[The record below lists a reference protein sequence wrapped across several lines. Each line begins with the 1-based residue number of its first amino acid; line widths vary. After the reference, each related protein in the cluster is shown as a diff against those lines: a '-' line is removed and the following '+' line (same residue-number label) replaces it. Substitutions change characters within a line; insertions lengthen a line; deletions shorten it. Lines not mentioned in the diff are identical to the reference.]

1 MGRKATQ
8 AIVEKI
14 FTTPEGGAP
23 MRSVGEATAV
33 ADRGLEGDRY
43 LKRAGYW
50 TGIDECD
57 ECQVTLIEAEHLDE
71 IERETSVKVRDGE
84 HRRNI
89 VTCNLDLMGL
99 AGRRFKIGA
108 ATLVFDR
115 PRPPCAYIASITERL
130 MTKALWNRGGIC
142 ARVVEGGTIK
152 PGDRITV
159 L

>member
-1 MGRKATQ
+1 MGRKATR

-14 FTTPEGGAP
+14 FMTPEGGAP
-23 MRSVGEATAV
+23 MRTVNEATAV

-50 TGIDECD
+50 TDID
-57 ECQVTLIEAEHLDE
+57 ECQVTLIEAEHLEE
-71 IERETSVKVRDGE
+71 IERETGVKVRDGE

-89 VTCNLDLMGL
+89 VTRNLDLMGL

-108 ATLVFDR
+108 ATFVFDR

>member
-1 MGRKATQ
+1 MTS
-8 AIVEKI
+8 EK
-14 FTTPEGGAP
+14 GAP
-23 MRSVGEATAV
+23 MKAMPEVTAI

-43 LKRAGYW
+43 LRRAGYW
-50 TGIDECD
+50 TDVDECH
-57 ECQVTLIEAEHLDE
+57 VTLIEAEHLDE
-71 IERETSVKVRDGE
+71 IERETSVKVQNGE

-89 VTCNLDLMGL
+89 VTRNIDLLGLD
-99 AGRRFKIGA
+99 GRRFKVGA

-115 PRPPCAYIASITERL
+115 PRPPCAYLASITDRR

>member
-1 MGRKATQ
+1 MGRKATR

-14 FTTPEGGAP
+14 FMTSESGVP
-23 MRSVGEATAV
+23 MRAVPEVTAI
-33 ADRGLEGDRY
+33 AERGLEGDRY
-43 LKRAGYW
+43 LKRTGHW
-50 TGIDECD
+50 TDID
-57 ECQVTLIEAEHLDE
+57 ECQVTLIEAEHLEE

-89 VTCNLDLMGL
+89 VTRNLDLLGL

-108 ATLVFDR
+108 ATFVFDR

-142 ARVVEGGTIK
+142 ARVVKGGTIK

>member
-1 MGRKATQ
+1 M
-8 AIVEKI
+8 
-14 FTTPEGGAP
+14 TPEGGAP
-23 MRSVGEATAV
+23 MRTVDEATAV

-43 LKRAGYW
+43 LKRVGYW
-50 TGIDECD
+50 TDID

-71 IERETSVKVRDGE
+71 IERETGVKVQGGE

-89 VTCNLDLMGL
+89 VTRNLDLMGL

-108 ATLVFDR
+108 ATFVFDR

>member
-1 MGRKATQ
+1 MGRKATR

-14 FTTPEGGAP
+14 FMTSEGGAP
-23 MRSVGEATAV
+23 MRTVDEATAV

-50 TGIDECD
+50 TDID

-71 IERETSVKVRDGE
+71 IERETGVKVQGGE

-89 VTCNLDLMGL
+89 VTRNLDLMGL
-99 AGRRFKIGA
+99 AGCRFKIGA
-108 ATLVFDR
+108 ATFVFDR

>member
-1 MGRKATQ
+1 M
-8 AIVEKI
+8 
-14 FTTPEGGAP
+14 TPEGGAP
-23 MRSVGEATAV
+23 MRTVDEATAV

-43 LKRAGYW
+43 LKRVGYW
-50 TGIDECD
+50 TDID

-71 IERETSVKVRDGE
+71 IERETGVKVQGGE

-89 VTCNLDLMGL
+89 VTRNLDLMGL

>member
-1 MGRKATQ
+1 MGRQATQ

-14 FTTPEGGAP
+14 FMTPEGGTP
-23 MRSVGEATAV
+23 MRAVPEVTAV

-43 LKRAGYW
+43 LRRAGYW
-50 TGIDECD
+50 TDID

-89 VTCNLDLMGL
+89 VTRNLDLMGL

-108 ATLVFDR
+108 ATFVFDR

>member
-14 FTTPEGGAP
+14 FMTPEGGAP
-23 MRSVGEATAV
+23 MRAVNEAIAV

-50 TGIDECD
+50 ADID
-57 ECQVTLIEAEHLDE
+57 ECQVTLIEAEHLEE
-71 IERETSVKVRDGE
+71 IERETVVKVRDGE

-89 VTCNLDLMGL
+89 VTRNLDLMGL
-99 AGRRFKIGA
+99 AGRRFEIGA
-108 ATLVFDR
+108 ATFVFDR

-142 ARVVEGGTIK
+142 ARMVEGGTIR

>member
-14 FTTPEGGAP
+14 FMTSEGGAP
-23 MRSVGEATAV
+23 MRAVPEVTAI
-33 ADRGLEGDRY
+33 AERGLEGDRY

-50 TGIDECD
+50 TDID

-71 IERETSVKVRDGE
+71 IERETGVKVQNGE

-89 VTCNLDLMGL
+89 VTRNLDLMGL

>member
-1 MGRKATQ
+1 MGRKATR

-14 FTTPEGGAP
+14 FMTPEGGAP
-23 MRSVGEATAV
+23 MRTVNEATAV

-50 TGIDECD
+50 TDID
-57 ECQVTLIEAEHLDE
+57 ECQVTLIEAEHLEE
-71 IERETSVKVRDGE
+71 IERETGVKVRGGE

-89 VTCNLDLMGL
+89 VTRNLDLMGL

-142 ARVVEGGTIK
+142 ARVVKGGTIK

>member
-14 FTTPEGGAP
+14 FMTPEGGAP
-23 MRSVGEATAV
+23 MRAVNEAAAV

-50 TGIDECD
+50 ADID
-57 ECQVTLIEAEHLDE
+57 ECQVTLIEAEHLEE

-89 VTCNLDLMGL
+89 VTRNLDLMGL

-108 ATLVFDR
+108 AAFVFDR
-115 PRPPCAYIASITERL
+115 PRPPCAYIASLTERL
-130 MTKALWNRGGIC
+130 MTKALWNCGGIC
-142 ARVVEGGTIK
+142 ARVVEGGTIR
-152 PGDRITV
+152 PGDRIVV